1 MNICVYGASSAS
13 LSKIYYEQAELLG
26 SLMAKDGH
34 RLIFGGGKHGLMGA
48 IATGMWRENGSILG
62 IAPKFFDEPDVLFEH
77 CSEFIYTETMRERK
91 QLMEERSDAVIV
103 LPGGIGTYEEFF
115 EILTLKQLGQT
126 SRAIAILNTNHYY
139 DPMLAFLQNTVDQKF
154 MSAGCMDLFYIH
166 DNPEKLLEYIRT
178 YVPVSG
184 GISRLSD
191 YSKP

>member
-1 MNICVYGASSAS
+1 MNVCVYGASSAS
-13 LSKIYYEQAELLG
+13 LADVYYTEAEKLGRLL
-26 SLMAKDGH
+26 AQRGH
-34 RLIFGGGKHGLMGA
+34 RLVFGGGKHGLMGSVA
-48 IATGMWRENGSILG
+48 QGVWQERGEILG

-77 CSEFIYTETMRERK
+77 CTDFIYTTTMRERK
-91 QLMEERSDAVIV
+91 QLMEDRSDAVIV

-154 MSAGCMDLFYIH
+154 MSSNCMDLFFIH
-166 DNPEKLLEYIRT
+166 DDPKQLLDYIDR

-184 GISRLSD
+184 NLDRLGD
-191 YSKP
+191 YTK